1 MSSEQYSG
9 YFRCGGCGRFVGNEA
24 MQKHYETN
32 HKEGIAVES
41 PPAPATVSNPPAP
54 QMLYGHAV
62 PPRMAEPK
70 QESVAFNIV
79 FMYRAY
85 PRAFKLWTFLV
96 FAVTAMF
103 ISTLY
108 TWIVFHI

>member
-1 MSSEQYSG
+1 M
-9 YFRCGGCGRFVGNEA
+9 GNEA
-24 MQKHYETN
+24 MQLHYEGN
-32 HKEGIAVES
+32 KENGFKPHDLGISIES
-41 PPAPATVSNPPAP
+41 PPAPATVANPPP
-54 QMLYGHAV
+54 PPMLYGHAV

-70 QESVAFNIV
+70 QESVACNIV

-96 FAVTAMF
+96 FAITAMF

-108 TWIVFHI
+108 TWLVFHI